1 MSDFK
6 EQYNKYLSL
15 INGELEKL
23 FSDYKDAGI
32 EGLVDSMLYSLNA
45 GGKRIRPILVLEF
58 CRFLGGDHMQAIPI
72 ALSVELMHT
81 YSLIHDDLP
90 CMDDDD
96 FRRGKPTNHKKYG
109 ETTAVLAGD
118 SLQAEAF
125 CMILGSAMPTERRAR
140 CSEILANAVGAKG
153 ICGGQYI
160 DTVLDGENLS
170 SGLLFEKTMKKTAAL
185 IKAACMMGA
194 AAAGACENVIHR
206 AGVFGENL
214 GMAFQIRDDVLD
226 EIGSI
231 EKLGKSAGSDV
242 KAEKTTFLT
251 VYGKERCEELVKE
264 HTERAKR
271 EIEGL
276 GDTGFL
282 FELAESLVNREN

>member
-1 MSDFK
+1 MSDFGA
-6 EQYNKYLSL
+6 QYEHYLEL
-15 INGELEKL
+15 INGELNKL
-23 FSDYKDAGI
+23 FNEYIDAGI

-45 GGKRIRPILVLEF
+45 GGKRIRPVLVLEF
-58 CRFLGGDHMQAIPI
+58 CRFHGGDYIQAMPV

-96 FRRGKPTNHKKYG
+96 FRRGKPTNHKKFG

-140 CSEILANAVGAKG
+140 CAEILANAVGTTG

-160 DTVLDGENLS
+160 DTVLDGEKLTPE
-170 SGLLFEKTMKKTAAL
+170 LLFEKTMKKTAAL

-194 AAAGACENVIHR
+194 AAAGACEDAILKSG
-206 AGVFGENL
+206 AFGENL

-251 VYGKERCEELVKE
+251 MYGKERCEELVRE
-264 HTERAKR
+264 HTERSKSA
-271 EIEGL
+271 IAGL
-276 GDTGFL
+276 GDSSFL
-282 FELAESLVNREN
+282 FELADKLVSREN